1 MYTKNRYKSFT
12 YNWSS
17 YKNNL
22 ENKIIAC
29 QPIQHCPTK
38 KVEDVE
44 FLFILCYKFKYK
56 INRILQH

>member
-29 QPIQHCPTK
+29 QPIQFYPIK
-38 KVEDVE
+38 
-44 FLFILCYKFKYK
+44 KYK
-56 INRILQH
+56 ILNSPLFYVISLNIR